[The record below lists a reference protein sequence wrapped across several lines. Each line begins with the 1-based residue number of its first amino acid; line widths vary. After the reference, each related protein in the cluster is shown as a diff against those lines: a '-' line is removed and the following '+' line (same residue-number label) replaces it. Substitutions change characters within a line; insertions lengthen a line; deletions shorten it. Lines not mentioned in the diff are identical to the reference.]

1 MQSREPAREQESL
14 KRTRGMEQ
22 ESLRWK
28 GNHCGELQWGKK
40 NLPGCYLY
48 RVEKKKGF
56 WNQQWGRELRWKV
69 KTLVEGE
76 RQDCGR

>member
-40 NLPGCYLY
+40 KPTGLLLIQG
-48 RVEKKKGF
+48 RKEEGF
-56 WNQQWGRELRWKV
+56 LEPTVGEG
-69 KTLVEGE
+69 TTVEGE
-76 RQDCGR
+76 NSGGR